1 MIDLNRNID
10 YVILENLN
18 MKEYIISDF
27 LTLKLENGKTNIYIK
42 GKKFL
47 QCKRLMINILKQDV
61 PIYDEIDS
69 IDEAADTFKLS
80 LWRNRIVEGPMA
92 KLSHVQN
99 ETITPEQEFWGHCSN
114 LKAWYEN
121 DYDTRLLHSN
131 LAFPLLRAL
140 VEAGDESARKIL
152 KTEILERLESGHP
165 NVFRSV
171 LSAKLLKHFTE
182 EERKQILQLNFSYL
196 ILYVEKLSES
206 YPNMFPFFFKESLLD
221 YLSPEAKAQLFSLN
235 YPLLFSEIVLKM
247 QFPPGI
253 SNFFKDVL
261 LKYLSPQEIKQLIQ
275 ENFPVILRDIEK
287 IMKYDPN
294 LFLYFFEERLI
305 WLITIEER
313 RNLIQAYYPIILSY
327 IQDIE
332 NPEQL
337 LYIFNNGILN
347 YMNPEDKSQ
356 LIQQNYLI
364 IIENLHHILRPE
376 IADFPALLP
385 HIIID
390 IFEERLFDYF
400 NPKEKRQI
408 IRKNFPILLICI
420 KEITSRWS
428 YKIFSITRKKWPRE
442 ISDEGLI
449 YLYLTVF
456 NAIRGTELIND
467 FLKVVV
473 KETIRDY
480 RTLEI
485 MAKIS
490 GKEKESKQK
499 YEDINESLS
508 RSLFVVWKEIYIEN
522 RNRDKKKII
531 PVPAPTQNQDAYE
544 KKCKY
549 CLKVLTPKSLLILIR
564 KSRVYCPHCGKI
576 NHQDPAF
583 PVPGV
588 QNKLKKNE
596 L

>member
-1 MIDLNRNID
+1 
-10 YVILENLN
+10 
-18 MKEYIISDF
+18 MKEYTISDF
-27 LTLKLENGKTNIYIK
+27 LTLKLEDGKTNIYIK

-47 QCKRLMINILKQDV
+47 QCKRLMINILKQDN
-61 PIYDEIDS
+61 PTYDEIDS

-80 LWRNRIVEGPMA
+80 LWRNTIVEGPMA

-140 VEAGDESARKIL
+140 VEAGDKSARKIL

-171 LSAKLLKHFTE
+171 LSAGLLKYFTE
-182 EERKQILQLNFSYL
+182 EERKQLLQLNFSYL

-221 YLSPEAKAQLFSLN
+221 YLSPEEKAQLISLN
-235 YPLLFSEIVLKM
+235 YSLLFSEIVSKM
-247 QFPPGI
+247 QFPLGI

-261 LKYLSPQEIKQLIQ
+261 LKYLSPQEIKQLIR

-305 WLITIEER
+305 WLMTIEK
-313 RNLIQAYYPIILSY
+313 NLIQAYYPIILSY

-508 RSLFVVWKEIYIEN
+508 RSLFVVWKELYSEN
-522 RNRDKKKII
+522 RNRDEKKIE
-531 PVPAPTQNQDAYE
+531 NQDAYE
-544 KKCKY
+544 KICKY
-549 CLKVLTPKSLLILIR
+549 CLKALTSKSLLILMR
-564 KSRVYCPHCGKI
+564 KRRVYCPHCGKI
-576 NHQDPAF
+576 NHQED
-583 PVPGV
+583 VLR
-588 QNKLKKNE
+588 KKRKKNSYGIMSFD
-596 L
+596 